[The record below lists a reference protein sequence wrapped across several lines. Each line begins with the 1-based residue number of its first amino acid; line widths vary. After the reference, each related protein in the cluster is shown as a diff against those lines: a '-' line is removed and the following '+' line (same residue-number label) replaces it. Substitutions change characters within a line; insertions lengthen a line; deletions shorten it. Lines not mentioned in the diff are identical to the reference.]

1 MAPSPSPRIAVVQS
15 RSHADP
21 ADNLERAAARIR
33 QAAAAGAELV
43 CLQELFRTPYFCQ
56 VEDQERFDLAESI
69 PGPSTRALAPLAAEL
84 EVVLVLPLFERRAPG
99 LFHNSAA
106 VIDADGALL
115 GVYRKMH
122 IPDDPLYYEKFYFAP
137 GDLGFRRFDTRHG
150 RVGVLI
156 CWDQWFPEA
165 ARLTAMAGA
174 DVIFY
179 PTAIGWHPSEKAQYG
194 AQQLQAW
201 RTILRSHAVA
211 NGCHVVVANR
221 VGHEAEPGG
230 DGLQFWGHSMVI
242 DPMGG
247 VLAEAGEQDEA
258 LLVQSCDLAAA
269 EEARR
274 GWPFFRDR
282 RVDAYGP
289 LTRLWRDEEGQL

>member
-1 MAPSPSPRIAVVQS
+1 MRRALAMLVVGLLLAPV
-15 RSHADP
+15 
-21 ADNLERAAARIR
+21 
-33 QAAAAGAELV
+33 AAGAKVRVDRKGPRVSPTTATDWLRHPDEARSY
-43 CLQELFRTPYFCQ
+43 QE
-56 VEDQERFDLAESI
+56 S
-69 PGPSTRALAPLAAEL
+69 
-84 EVVLVLPLFERRAPG
+84 
-99 LFHNSAA
+99 
-106 VIDADGALL
+106 
-115 GVYRKMH
+115 
-122 IPDDPLYYEKFYFAP
+122 
-137 GDLGFRRFDTRHG
+137 
-150 RVGVLI
+150 
-156 CWDQWFPEA
+156 W
-165 ARLTAMAGA
+165 TA
-174 DVIFY
+174 
-179 PTAIGWHPSEKAQYG
+179 
-194 AQQLQAW
+194 
-201 RTILRSHAVA
+201 ILRSHAVA